1 MLPGGASEII
11 MMMSSSGNIFLVTG
25 PLWGESIGHRWIP
38 LTKASD
44 AELWCFFELRLKKGW
59 ANNRDDDDLGPNRVH
74 YNVPVMI
81 IERPFWL
88 HKHQPKTFGMQHICN
103 LVFFFLNLPFTST
116 TQPFCTRCRC
126 RFGYTTHQGIDILPT
141 DESVFIGNDIHSEEI
156 IHIRMMGHGNHDAC
170 IQVWMHI
177 WSLIIIGR
185 F

>member
-44 AELWCFFELRLKKGW
+44 AELWCFFDLRLKKGW
-59 ANNRDDDDLGPNRVH
+59 ANNRDDDDFGPNRVH

-88 HKHQPKTFGMQHICN
+88 HKHQPQTFGMQHICN
-103 LVFFFLNLPFTST
+103 LVFFSWIYHLRPLRNRFVLDVGAGLGTPRIKELIYYQRTN
-116 TQPFCTRCRC
+116 RCSL
-126 RFGYTTHQGIDILPT
+126 GMIY
-141 DESVFIGNDIHSEEI
+141 
-156 IHIRMMGHGNHDAC
+156 IRKK
-170 IQVWMHI
+170 
-177 WSLIIIGR
+177 
-185 F
+185 